1 MFYKFLWNIIYK
13 NVESVC
19 CTCETNILQVN
30 YSFIKKLI
38 HKIKADGKEPTE
50 GRRGMRS
57 EHRGRDCFFAEEWGG
72 SCSVGP
78 EGKRVLCRCKC
89 AHGFGIGRQGIPF

>member
-38 HKIKADGKEPTE
+38 HKIKADGKEPVEREDECSRERNEIGAQRE
-50 GRRGMRS
+50 GLFFCRGV
-57 EHRGRDCFFAEEWGG
+57 GRLL
-72 SCSVGP
+72 
-78 EGKRVLCRCKC
+78 LCRSRRKEG
-89 AHGFGIGRQGIPF
+89 AMQM